1 MREAPWGE
9 TVYGWLWFKSAHRRD
24 SALWYSCMCVC
35 VCGLYRHCCRSG
47 VLFDRGGVY
56 CETQKKRSV
65 EMLMM
70 STSCSCACTSWEC
83 SRFLRISI
91 GFLSKRCSLLRSQQP
106 RWRGASNSFGW
117 FVLMTHYFDVIA
129 SDSPLNACLWQK
141 ILFPCR
147 LHGGTVSSVSHRR
160 WF

>member
-9 TVYGWLWFKSAHRRD
+9 TVYGWLWFKST
-24 SALWYSCMCVC
+24 LTLVCVC
-35 VCGLYRHCCRSG
+35 VVCTRTAVGAACYLTGVACIVRHR
-47 VLFDRGGVY
+47 
-56 CETQKKRSV
+56 KKRSV

-91 GFLSKRCSLLRSQQP
+91 GFLSKCRSLLRSQQP